1 MGLGILDDTKLQHV
15 PGKKWEQTNAGITKL
30 KLIAGTATVL
40 DDEVRLQEEHTVH
53 DSNLKYDPTGQI
65 ILVPQPSNDPND
77 PLVRILR
84 GYPNIRIDLD

>member
-1 MGLGILDDTKLQHV
+1 LTTPSSSTFLVRSGNKRTQ
-15 PGKKWEQTNAGITKL
+15 GITKL

-53 DSNLKYDPTGQI
+53 DPNLKYDPTGQI

>member
-1 MGLGILDDTKLQHV
+1 MTTPSSSTFLVRSGNKRTQ
-15 PGKKWEQTNAGITKL
+15 GITKL

-40 DDEVRLQEEHTVH
+40 DDEVRLQEEHAVH
-53 DSNLKYDPTGQI
+53 DPNLKYDPTGQI

-84 GYPNIRIDLD
+84 GYPNIKIDLD

>member
-1 MGLGILDDTKLQHV
+1 LTTPSSSTFLVRSGNKRTQ
-15 PGKKWEQTNAGITKL
+15 GITKL

-53 DSNLKYDPTGQI
+53 DPNLKYDPTGQI

-84 GYPNIRIDLD
+84 GYSNIRIDLD

>member
-1 MGLGILDDTKLQHV
+1 LVFLTTPSSSTFLVRSGNKRTQ
-15 PGKKWEQTNAGITKL
+15 GITKL

-40 DDEVRLQEEHTVH
+40 DDEARLQEEHTVH
-53 DSNLKYDPTGQI
+53 DPNLKYDPTGQI

>member
-1 MGLGILDDTKLQHV
+1 LTTPSSSTFLVRSGNTRTQ
-15 PGKKWEQTNAGITKL
+15 GITKL

-40 DDEVRLQEEHTVH
+40 DDEVRLQEEHAVH
-53 DSNLKYDPTGQI
+53 DPNLKYDPTGQI

-84 GYPNIRIDLD
+84 GYPNIRTDLG